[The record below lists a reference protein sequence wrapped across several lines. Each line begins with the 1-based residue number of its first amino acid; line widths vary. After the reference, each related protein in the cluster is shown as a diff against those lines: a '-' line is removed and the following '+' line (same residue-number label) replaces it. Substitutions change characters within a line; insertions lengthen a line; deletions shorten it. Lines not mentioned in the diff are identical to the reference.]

1 MSPAEPSRSVS
12 TGNTHTGSLDR
23 EVALR
28 SPSLFPLDRL
38 TAFVLKA
45 FAQAQ
50 SYIFIE
56 KTHITNAFNWLS
68 MKQKENGCFQQ
79 SGSLL
84 NNAMKVRPCFS
95 CRV

>member
-1 MSPAEPSRSVS
+1 M
-12 TGNTHTGSLDR
+12 
-23 EVALR
+23 
-28 SPSLFPLDRL
+28 DRL

-50 SYIFIE
+50 SHIFIE

-79 SGSLL
+79 SGYLL

-95 CRV
+95 ASVSRLPSIGRGGGGASVKVLQSIRLER